1 MLVIDASC
9 DVRHFFLAGID
20 WIFEAVSPESAS
32 FVILKLPLL
41 GDVVL
46 EGLTGWGQPPM
57 SPNPEVCEQMI
68 KLENALNRSTRIVWH
83 R

>member
-41 GDVVL
+41 GDVCPV
-46 EGLTGWGQPPM
+46 

>member
-46 EGLTGWGQPPM
+46 EGLTVSCVPKP
-57 SPNPEVCEQMI
+57 
-68 KLENALNRSTRIVWH
+68 
-83 R
+83 

>member
-1 MLVIDASC
+1 MLVIDVSC

-46 EGLTGWGQPPM
+46 EGLTGRGRVGATSCVPKP
-57 SPNPEVCEQMI
+57 
-68 KLENALNRSTRIVWH
+68 
-83 R
+83 